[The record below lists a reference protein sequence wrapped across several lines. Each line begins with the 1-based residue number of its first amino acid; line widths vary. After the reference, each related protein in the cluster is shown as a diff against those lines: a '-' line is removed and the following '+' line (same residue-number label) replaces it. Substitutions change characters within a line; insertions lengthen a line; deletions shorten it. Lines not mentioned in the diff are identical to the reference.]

1 MKIAILGW
9 GSLIW
14 DPKKLD
20 FNEQIGWNV
29 NGPQLPIEFARISGD
44 GRLTLVITE
53 HGTFIPTLYA
63 ISKSNNF
70 EKAIENLK
78 SREGTSSKYIGWYN
92 RNSTIFYPE
101 DFLFKENIKSWIIET
116 DIDFVMWTNLPEKWI
131 TKTKKEINPKERITY
146 LKELNSDVKEI
157 AKEYIQKTPE
167 QIQTKYRQLIKEELK
182 W

>member
-14 DPKKLD
+14 DPRNLD
-20 FNEQIGWNV
+20 FNEQIGWDV
-29 NGPQLPIEFARISGD
+29 NGPGLPIEYARISGD

-53 HGTFIPTLYA
+53 NGTIVPTLYA
-63 ISKSNNF
+63 ISKFKDF
-70 EKAIENLK
+70 EKAKENLR
-78 SREGTSSKYIGWYN
+78 SREGTNHKYIGWYN
-92 RNSTIFYPE
+92 RNSATFYSE
-101 DFLFKENIKSWIIET
+101 DFLFKENIKSWITET
-116 DIDFVMWTNLPEKWI
+116 DIDFVIWTNLPEKWI
-131 TKTKKEINPKERITY
+131 TKTEKEINPKERITY
-146 LKELNSDVKEI
+146 LKELNSDVKEK